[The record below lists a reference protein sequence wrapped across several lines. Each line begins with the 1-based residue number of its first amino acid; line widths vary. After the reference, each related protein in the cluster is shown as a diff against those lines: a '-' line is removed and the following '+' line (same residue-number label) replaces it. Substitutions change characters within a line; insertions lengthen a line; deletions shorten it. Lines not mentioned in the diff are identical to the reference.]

1 MTLKTL
7 SAFFAIV
14 VIAWMG
20 PVQTHALEP
29 VTEDT
34 VENSEQAW
42 RLLDAYLTGVTTM
55 RAQFRQ
61 ILLDENQQIVEN
73 ASGTLVLKRPGQFRW
88 DYQDPYEQL
97 ILSDGTHLWLYD
109 ADLEQV
115 TVKSLD
121 VSLASTPAMLLSGDA
136 SMTDGFKLTEAG
148 QYGEVFWMTLVP
160 RNQETDFRNISLGF
174 VDGQLQLMELEDSL
188 DQVTRIILREVERN
202 PVLADDAFSFV
213 PPAGSDIIG
222 EMPVAAEN
230 DQ

>member
-1 MTLKTL
+1 VTSKSL

-14 VIAWMG
+14 VVAWLG
-20 PVQTHALEP
+20 PVQTLAIEP
-29 VTEDT
+29 DAEEV
-34 VENSEQAW
+34 VENSERAW
-42 RLLDAYLTGVTTM
+42 SLLDAYLTGVTTM
-55 RAQFRQ
+55 RARFRQ
-61 ILLDENQQIVEN
+61 ILLDENQQIVQN
-73 ASGTLVLKRPGQFRW
+73 AGGTLVLKRPGQFRW

-121 VSLASTPAMLLSGDA
+121 DSLASTPAMLLSGDA
-136 SMTDGFKLTEAG
+136 GMADGFELTEAG

-188 DQVTRIILREVERN
+188 DQVTRILLEEVERN
-202 PVLADDAFSFV
+202 PVLADDTFSFV
-213 PPAGSDIIG
+213 PPAGSDVIG
-222 EMPVAAEN
+222 ELPVAGQD

>member
-61 ILLDENQQIVEN
+61 ILLDENQQIVQN

-174 VDGQLQLMELEDSL
+174 VDGQLQLMELEASL
-188 DQVTRIILREVERN
+188 DQLTRILLQEVERN
-202 PVLADDAFSFV
+202 PVLADDTFSFV
-213 PPAGSDIIG
+213 PPAGSDVIG
-222 EMPVAAEN
+222 ELPVAGQD

>member
-1 MTLKTL
+1 MTSKSL

-14 VIAWMG
+14 VVAWLG
-20 PVQTHALEP
+20 PVQTLAIEP
-29 VTEDT
+29 DAEEV
-34 VENSEQAW
+34 VENSERAW
-42 RLLDAYLTGVTTM
+42 SLLDAYLTGVTTM
-55 RAQFRQ
+55 RARFRQ
-61 ILLDENQQIVEN
+61 ILLDENQQIVQN

-109 ADLEQV
+109 PDLDQV

-121 VSLASTPAMLLSGDA
+121 DSLASTPAMLLSGDA
-136 SMTDGFKLTEAG
+136 GMADGFELTEAG

-188 DQVTRIILREVERN
+188 DQVTRILLEEVERN
-202 PVLADDAFSFV
+202 PVLADDTFSFV
-213 PPAGSDIIG
+213 PPAGSDVIG
-222 EMPVAAEN
+222 ELPVAGQD

>member
-1 MTLKTL
+1 MTSKSL

-14 VIAWMG
+14 VVAWLG
-20 PVQTHALEP
+20 PVQTLAIEP
-29 VTEDT
+29 DAEEV
-34 VENSEQAW
+34 VENSERAW
-42 RLLDAYLTGVTTM
+42 SLLDAYLTGVTTM
-55 RAQFRQ
+55 RARFRQ
-61 ILLDENQQIVEN
+61 ILLDENQQIVQN
-73 ASGTLVLKRPGQFRW
+73 AGGTLVLKRPGQFRW

-121 VSLASTPAMLLSGDA
+121 DSLASTPAMLLSGDA
-136 SMTDGFKLTEAG
+136 GMADGFELTEAG

-188 DQVTRIILREVERN
+188 DQVTRILLEEVERN
-202 PVLADDAFSFV
+202 PVLADDTFSFV
-213 PPAGSDIIG
+213 PPAGSDVIG
-222 EMPVAAEN
+222 ELPVAGQD